1 MDDTRGIGRT
11 LNNLAVVARDQCEW
25 ERMAGLADEA
35 LGVSE
40 QIHDP
45 EGVALALISRGIV
58 EGIRGN
64 PVRAAELLHRS
75 LTLAVEL
82 GHTREIVE
90 CIELL
95 AGLESTQGRAERA
108 ARLFGA
114 AEAMLEAVGLV
125 PLAGDRFRYAENVAA
140 VRAVLGPDGL
150 ASCWRTGR
158 QMEFDRAVECAGAQR
173 R

>member
-64 PVRAAELLHRS
+64 PVRQQS
-75 LTLAVEL
+75 C
-82 GHTREIVE
+82 
-90 CIELL
+90 CIE
-95 AGLESTQGRAERA
+95 ASPWRWSSAIC
-108 ARLFGA
+108 ARL
-114 AEAMLEAVGLV
+114 
-125 PLAGDRFRYAENVAA
+125 
-140 VRAVLGPDGL
+140 
-150 ASCWRTGR
+150 
-158 QMEFDRAVECAGAQR
+158 
-173 R
+173 